1 MRARDVMTTTV
12 HTVGPDTP
20 VTEVAQLLLKHRIS
34 GAPVVDAEGRV
45 LGVVSEGDLMR
56 RPESGTIARRAWWL
70 SLVASNDE
78 LARDYVKTHGTKAGD
93 VMSQPVI
100 TVEADAD
107 LAAVAALLEK
117 RRIKRLPVLQDGQL
131 VGIVTRSNS
140 ASWSDR
146 PARWAA
152 GRVRCRHPRAD
163 RERAQG
169 RGLGRSWHDQR
180 CRHGWGRPS
189 LVDGWLRKRAPCVG
203 CRRRTRPRS
212 PAGRRAHCGLDS
224 GRLGPAS

>member
-131 VGIVTRSNS
+131 VGIVTRSNLL
-140 ASWSDR
+140 
-146 PARWAA
+146 
-152 GRVRCRHPRAD
+152 H
-163 RERAQG
+163 
-169 RGLGRSWHDQR
+169 GLI
-180 CRHGWGRPS
+180 
-189 LVDGWLRKRAPCVG
+189 A
-203 CRRRTRPRS
+203 
-212 PAGRRAHCGLDS
+212 RRAGPPAESDAAIREQIENELKGEAWAD
-224 GRLGPAS
+224 LGTTNVVVTDGVAHLWSMVGSESERHALVVAAERVPGVRRVEEHIAVLIPGA